1 MLQTSTF
8 VHDEQAVKILRK
20 DRLISSGVLS
30 YIGVRDKKE
39 NGNIDVVLI

>member
-8 VHDEQAVKILRK
+8 VHDEQAVKIVKKERI
-20 DRLISSGVLS
+20 ISSGVLS

-39 NGNIDVVLI
+39 NSNIDVVLI

>member
-8 VHDEQAVKILRK
+8 VHDEQEVKILKK
-20 DRLISSGVLS
+20 DRNNSSGVMN

-39 NGNIDVVLI
+39 NSNIDVLI